1 MPVSMKVPLAAILR
15 ALRAHKGLTQESIP
29 EGSYRQYLSQLEHGK
44 SSPTLDKL
52 QDLSEAYGASPLL
65 LVGAATLIQEG
76 VTVEELIEKFA
87 TQMRLLE
94 SDGILDAARAE
105 VNGNELLSRPAGRVI
120 DRMLKASIQECKA
133 QGLTQAQASQSLGV
147 NKMTVSRYWR
157 DSE

>member
-1 MPVSMKVPLAAILR
+1 MKVPLAAILR

-29 EGSYRQYLSQLEHGK
+29 EGGNRQYLSQLEHGK

-76 VTVEELIEKFA
+76 ITVDAIVGRFA
-87 TQMRLLE
+87 EQMRELNATGTLA
-94 SDGILDAARAE
+94 AARAE
-105 VNGNELLSRPAGRVI
+105 LDDNGLRSRPAGRVI
-120 DRMLKASIQECKA
+120 DRDLKAAIQECKA
-133 QGLTQAQASQSLGV
+133 QGLSQAQTSQNLGV

-157 DSE
+157 ESE

>member
-1 MPVSMKVPLAAILR
+1 MKVPLAAILR

-29 EGSYRQYLSQLEHGK
+29 EGSNRQYLSQLEHGK

-76 VTVEELIEKFA
+76 ITVDAIVERFA
-87 TQMRLLE
+87 EQMRE
-94 SDGILDAARAE
+94 LDATGTLAAARAE
-105 VNGNELLSRPAGRVI
+105 LDDGGLRSRPAGRVI
-120 DRMLKASIQECKA
+120 DRDLKASIQECKA
-133 QGLTQAQASQSLGV
+133 QGLSQAQTSQNLGV

-157 DSE
+157 DHCD